1 MKVFLDTS
9 VLVGVLRGEPGLN
22 KLFAPE
28 IQPKVTY
35 AINPV
40 VLQEL
45 LLVIGSAA
53 DSSTLDDLTKS
64 MEVLPVDTSTVEE
77 SLKTVRELR
86 NRTIHANELLI
97 LGSAQSCDY
106 LVTMDRDLQQIAGRA
121 TMKAI
126 SPEELLKLLE
136 EHK

>member
-1 MKVFLDTS
+1 
-9 VLVGVLRGEPGLN
+9 
-22 KLFAPE
+22 
-28 IQPKVTY
+28 VTY

-45 LLVIGSAA
+45 LLVILTAA
-53 DSSTLDDLTKS
+53 DSSTLDELTKR
-64 MEVLPVDTSTVEE
+64 MEVLPVDSSTVEE
-77 SLKTVRELR
+77 SLKSVRELR

-126 SPEELLKLLE
+126 VLTPTQKGFRLPPLYQNKPRKLFEYPPTQTSHLP
-136 EHK
+136 